1 MTVRANLTKGK
12 KEIMAMRL
20 IIIFFYGVL
29 LSVSTAWAAE
39 MGGDAS
45 TDETAAAPMPV
56 IQLAQMVVKLPV
68 SDGLSLD
75 EAIESMKLRAN
86 LLNMKQVAHQPM
98 WKEFEAQGFDKVR
111 RVEIFQFCNILAARD
126 MLDFNI
132 DFVAFM
138 PCRIAAI
145 EDDAGKGWLVMMNV
159 DFLMGLSDLPDG
171 LKTTAKQVRDNLME
185 IIHAGAAG
193 EL

>member
-1 MTVRANLTKGK
+1 
-12 KEIMAMRL
+12 MRL
-20 IIIFFYGVL
+20 ISL
-29 LSVSTAWAAE
+29 LLCSALFSSSLAWAAPQAE
-39 MGGDAS
+39 MDK
-45 TDETAAAPMPV
+45 AAVMPNM
-56 IQLAQMVVKLPV
+56 QLAQMVVKLPV
-68 SDGLSLD
+68 DDGLSLD
-75 EAIESMKLRAN
+75 DAIESMKLRAN
-86 LLNMKQVAHQPM
+86 LLNMKQVAYQPM

-111 RVEIFQFCNILAARD
+111 RVEIFQFCNIQAARD

-132 DFVAFM
+132 AFVAFM

-159 DFLMGLSDLPDG
+159 DFLMALSDLPDE
-171 LKTTAKQVRDNLME
+171 LKVTAQKVRDDLME